1 MTIDEKIN
9 HAKKQALIDWLQ
21 GEMWHDITYLK
32 YEEWYLKSLYD
43 EKVRQEKR
51 E

>member
-21 GEMWHDITYLK
+21 GEMWHQITYQK
-32 YEEWYLKSLYD
+32 YEDHYLKSLYN
-43 EKVRQEKR
+43 EKSRQEKH